1 MKEQHANSGQV
12 FYADYVVPVYN
23 LNKDAHYLTTYS
35 NGNMNVDFMGG
46 SGHPRQRNGINAKLY
61 AACISESR

>member
-23 LNKDAHYLTTYS
+23 LNKDAHYS
-35 NGNMNVDFMGG
+35 M
-46 SGHPRQRNGINAKLY
+46 QRAYQLGIAY
-61 AACISESR
+61 